1 MAHQI
6 ELLTN
11 RHRRTGFNCGEP
23 ALDVFLT
30 NLAGQQQRRNFAR
43 TYVALAEDG
52 LTVVGFATVSA
63 GQVASAD
70 MPTGLKLPRYP
81 VPAMRLGR
89 LAVDSRHQ
97 GRGIGKGLLRFTLG
111 LAQEWSAHVG
121 IYGVA
126 VEAKDVAARD
136 FYLRLGFLAGRD
148 DPLNMILPLATL
160 AQASPF
166 YGSQMIIADDAKRS

>member
-1 MAHQI
+1 MALHI
-6 ELLTN
+6 ELLEA

-23 ALDVFLT
+23 ALDTFLT
-30 NLAGQQQRRNFAR
+30 NLAGQQQRRNFGR

-52 LTVVGFATVSA
+52 LTVVGFVTVSA
-63 GQVASAD
+63 GQVATAD
-70 MPTGLKLPRYP
+70 MPAELKLPRYP
-81 VPAMRLGR
+81 APVMRVGR
-89 LAVDSRHQ
+89 LAVDSRHR
-97 GRGIGKGLLRFTLG
+97 GHGIGKALLRFALG

-126 VEAKDVAARD
+126 VEAKDVAARN

-160 AQASPF
+160 KQANPGHDSLP
-166 YGSQMIIADDAKRS
+166 